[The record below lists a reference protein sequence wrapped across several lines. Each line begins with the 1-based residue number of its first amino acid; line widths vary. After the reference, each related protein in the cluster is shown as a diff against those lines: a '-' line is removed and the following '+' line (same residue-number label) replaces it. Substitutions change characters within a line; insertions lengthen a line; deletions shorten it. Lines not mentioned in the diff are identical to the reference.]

1 MNGVGYLGSLYT
13 WQDVTSGFLDAC
25 NQLELGELLHDEMFG
40 LFEAMSAIEMMDP
53 KMDAGM
59 LCNRATSIPIT
70 WQEMV
75 DGGHVSASGLA
86 GDLDPVHVSQMIDQ
100 SLACLVT
107 WLEGHSLAQTVMTN
121 LYLHNIDQ
129 LQCVVLKSVSVVT
142 LKLVEIIKDIIA
154 KAGVFEEEDF
164 QPHTYGFRL
173 CQDVTEQRCIAGLRE
188 AEELLSKDIRRIK
201 PKEGVTRSEQEL
213 SEHTDF
219 INLHARVKFLRL
231 LYFALSTLYRGDAG

>member
-1 MNGVGYLGSLYT
+1 MNGVGHIRSLYD
-13 WQDVTSGFLDAC
+13 WEEVTGGFLDAC
-25 NQLELGELLHDEMFG
+25 DQLELGELLHDEMFG
-40 LFEAMSAIEMMDP
+40 LFEAMSAIEMMDL

-59 LCNRATSIPIT
+59 TCNKATSAPMT
-70 WQEMV
+70 WQDCVES
-75 DGGHVSASGLA
+75 GELIPSGLSGDMEA
-86 GDLDPVHVSQMIDQ
+86 GQVSRVIDK
-100 SLACLVT
+100 SLACMVT

-121 LYLHNIDQ
+121 LYLHNVDQ

-188 AEELLSKDIRRIK
+188 AEELLSKDIRRTR
-201 PKEGVTRSEQEL
+201 PKDGVTRSEQEL
-213 SEHTDF
+213 SEHTDYV
-219 INLHARVKFLRL
+219 NLHARVKFLRIS
-231 LYFALSTLYRGDAG
+231 LYGG